1 MVFTHSASGRNRTY
15 DPLLKRQVLYRLSYG
30 RILTYW
36 CIIALMTHNVH
47 ILLPD
52 IRSAYNVGSIFRSA
66 DCFGVE
72 KIYLTSTTPRPTDRF
87 GRSTSGP
94 QKEIAKTALG
104 AEKSVVWEYIE
115 NTLDVIKWVKKEG
128 FTVVAIEQA
137 ENSVGIATFKK
148 IIKTDKIQN
157 ILCVFGN
164 EVEGVSK
171 DILKLCDYVIEIP
184 MKGEKESLNVSVCA
198 GVVMYELLK

>member
-1 MVFTHSASGRNRTY
+1 
-15 DPLLKRQVLYRLSYG
+15 
-30 RILTYW
+30 
-36 CIIALMTHNVH
+36 MTKIVH

-66 DCFGVE
+66 DCFGVQ
-72 KIYLTSTTPRPTDRF
+72 KIYLASTTPRPTDRF

-104 AEKSVVWEYIE
+104 AEKTIAWEYSE
-115 NTLDVIKWVKKEG
+115 NPQDIIKKAKRDG
-128 FTVVAIEQA
+128 FIVVAVEQSD
-137 ENSVGIATFKK
+137 NSVNITTFKK
-148 IIKTDKIQN
+148 ILKTEKYDK

-171 DILKLCDYVIEIP
+171 DVLKACDYVIELP
-184 MKGEKESLNVSVCA
+184 MKGDKESLNVSVCA